1 MQRATARR
9 ASLGA
14 RRVGEIGIESE
25 QQLME
30 SGVGQQV
37 SIQRMHPPP
46 AATVPTGMAKPG
58 RNDPCHCGSG
68 NTYKKCCLAK
78 DEAAE
83 RDSLVE
89 AKAGRDDSA
98 AAHPLPRDNLMAEV
112 AAYLRRAEEE
122 DAYEDELDAASNAVV
137 QLVGA
142 GKLDEA
148 EAAARDL
155 LLRFPDVHDGWDR
168 LGMVHEARG
177 DSRQAADCYRKVIDF
192 IRQHPDDYDAAML
205 DQFAKLV
212 ETLDPPVAT

>member
-1 MQRATARR
+1 
-9 ASLGA
+9 
-14 RRVGEIGIESE
+14 
-25 QQLME
+25 
-30 SGVGQQV
+30 
-37 SIQRMHPPP
+37 
-46 AATVPTGMAKPG
+46 MAKPG

-68 NTYKKCCLAK
+68 NKYKKCCLAK

-89 AKAGRDDSA
+89 TRARRHHSA
-98 AAHPLPRDNLMAEV
+98 AARPLPSDRLVAEV

-168 LGMVHEARG
+168 LGMVHETRG
-177 DSRQAADCYRKVIDF
+177 DPPCSTSSPSSSKHS
-192 IRQHPDDYDAAML
+192 IRQSRPNRPAI
-205 DQFAKLV
+205 
-212 ETLDPPVAT
+212 DPARRGRRPSHHRLP